1 MKFESQMNKEN
12 NNILELLSIDLGKK
26 KPQKQKNNN
35 QPVPHSI
42 CQKKIQMYQRFKSIK
57 TERERKI
64 SGFSCNLG
72 IWKIF
77 SPVT

>member
-1 MKFESQMNKEN
+1 MKLESQMNKEN

-26 KPQKQKNNN
+26 KPQNNN
-35 QPVPHSI
+35 KPVPHSI
-42 CQKKIQMYQRFKSIK
+42 YQKKIQMYQRFKSIK

-72 IWKIF
+72 IWRIF
-77 SPVT
+77 PPVT